1 MAVFWQLIVAV
12 VGTVLSVRL
21 LLTLIRTRRPVRRTL
36 GSFLQGGCA
45 LAAVN
50 VSGGLTG
57 VSLGLNWCTFGVCAA
72 LGVPG
77 VIGLL
82 LLKVIFGI

>member
-1 MAVFWQLIVAV
+1 MQWWVTAMCI
-12 VGTVLSVRL
+12 GTVAA
-21 LLTLIRTRRPVRRTL
+21 LTVWLIITLFRSGRPIRGAL
-36 GSFLQGGCA
+36 GSGVQGACA

-50 VSGGLTG
+50 VTGALTG
-57 VSLGLNWCTFGVCAA
+57 VSLGLNWLSAVACVA

-82 LLKVIFGI
+82 LLQVICRL

>member
-1 MAVFWQLIVAV
+1 MSWWMQGLLYGVLLGCAIVWV
-12 VGTVLSVRL
+12 VSLFRSGKP
-21 LLTLIRTRRPVRRTL
+21 IRRVL
-36 GSFLQGGCA
+36 GSTLQGACA

-50 VSGGLTG
+50 VSGAITG
-57 VSLGLNWCTFGVCAA
+57 VSLGLGWFSWVTCAV

-82 LLKVIFGI
+82 LLKCICEM

>member
-1 MAVFWQLIVAV
+1 MAWWVTAV
-12 VGTVLSVRL
+12 CIGALTVLTVWLFITLFHTGKPIRSL
-21 LLTLIRTRRPVRRTL
+21 LSS
-36 GSFLQGGCA
+36 GLQGACA

-50 VSGGLTG
+50 VTGALAG
-57 VSLGLNWCTFGVCAA
+57 VSLGLNWLSAVACVA

-82 LLKVIFGI
+82 LLQVICRV